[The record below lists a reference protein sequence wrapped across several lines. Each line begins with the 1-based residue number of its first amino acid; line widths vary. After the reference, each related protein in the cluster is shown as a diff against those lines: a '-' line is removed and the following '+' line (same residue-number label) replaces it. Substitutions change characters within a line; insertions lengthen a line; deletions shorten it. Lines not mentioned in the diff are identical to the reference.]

1 MKHLVTGGSG
11 FLGNLICRRLL
22 ERGDEVVNLDIW
34 SDDTRPADVEFINCD
49 ILDRDGV
56 RKAMRGID
64 VVHHNV
70 ALVPITKAGK
80 RFWDVNVTGSQI
92 AAEEACKAGVRAFI
106 HQSSSAVFGAVEE
119 MPVTAQTVPKPVEA
133 YGAAKLESER
143 VVRAACDPAG
153 VPLTIVRPRT
163 ILGPGRLGI
172 FGILFK
178 WMVENRNVYVIGD
191 GRTLFQ
197 FVHADDL
204 MDAYMLALDQGKP
217 GVYNVGTDRFGT
229 LREGLENLIAFA
241 GSSSKVVGLPRGVT
255 KNALRVLDWTGL
267 SPLGP
272 YHYNVYGKAF
282 YFDVTP
288 MLALGWKPRYG
299 NDEALRETF
308 TWWLEHRNDALD
320 EGGSVHRKP
329 IGEKILGLVRRFS

>member
-1 MKHLVTGGSG
+1 VKHLVTGGSG
-11 FLGNLICRRLL
+11 FLGSLICRRLL

-34 SDDTRPADVEFINCD
+34 EDPGRPHDVEFINCD

-56 RKAMRGID
+56 ARAMRGVDI
-64 VVHHNV
+64 VHHNV

-92 AAEEACKAGVRAFI
+92 AAEEACKAGVKAFI
-106 HQSSSAVFGAVEE
+106 HQSSSAVFGAVEQ
-119 MPVTAQTVPKPVEA
+119 MPVTDATVPKPVEA
-133 YGAAKLESER
+133 YGTAKLESER
-143 VVRAACDPAG
+143 VVRTACDLAG

-178 WMVENRNVYVIGD
+178 WIVENRNVYVIGD
-191 GRTLFQ
+191 GNTLFQ
-197 FVHADDL
+197 FVHAEDL
-204 MDAYMLALDQGKP
+204 MSAYMVALDQGKP

-241 GSSSKVVGLPRGVT
+241 GSTSKVVGLNRTLT
-255 KNALRVLDWTGL
+255 KNVLRVLDWTQL

-282 YFDVTP
+282 YFDVAP
-288 MLALGWKPRYG
+288 LLALGWKPRYG
-299 NDEALRETF
+299 NDEAMRETF
-308 TWWLEHRNDALD
+308 TWWLEHRSDSVD
-320 EGGSVHRKP
+320 DTGSVHRKA
-329 IGEKILGLVRRFS
+329 IGEKLLGLVRRFS

>member
-1 MKHLVTGGSG
+1 VKHLVTGGSG

-22 ERGDEVVNLDIW
+22 ERGEAVLNLDIW
-34 SDDTRPADVEFINCD
+34 EDESRPSGVEFVHCD

-56 RKAMRGID
+56 ARAMRGVD

-80 RFWDVNVTGSQI
+80 RFWDVNVTGSKI
-92 AAEEACKAGVRAFI
+92 AAEEACKVGVKAFI
-106 HQSSSAVFGAVEE
+106 HQSSSAVFGAVER
-119 MPVTAQTVPKPVEA
+119 MPVTDATVPKPVEA

-143 VVRAACDPAG
+143 VVRAACDAAG

-178 WMVENRNVYVIGD
+178 WIVENRNVYVIGD
-191 GRTLFQ
+191 GNTLFQ

-204 MDAYMLALDQGKP
+204 MDAYMIALDKGKP
-217 GVYNVGTDRFGT
+217 GVYNVGTDRYGT
-229 LREGLENLIAFA
+229 LREALEHVIAFA
-241 GSSSKVVGLPRGVT
+241 GSTSKVVGLPRGLA
-255 KNALRVLDWTGL
+255 KNALRVLDWTRL

-282 YFDVTP
+282 YFDVQP
-288 MLALGWKPRYG
+288 LLSLGWRPRYG
-299 NDEALRETF
+299 NDEAMRETF
-308 TWWLEHRNDALD
+308 TWWLGHRADPVD
-320 EGGSVHRKP
+320 ETGSVHRKP
-329 IGEKILGLVRRFS
+329 IGEKILSLVRRFS

>member
-22 ERGDEVVNLDIW
+22 ERGDDVVNLDIW
-34 SDDTRPADVEFINCD
+34 EEASRPREVEFINCD
-49 ILDRDGV
+49 ILDREGV
-56 RKAMRGID
+56 ARAMRGVDI
-64 VVHHNV
+64 VHHNV

-92 AAEEACKAGVRAFI
+92 AAEEACKAGVKAFI
-106 HQSSSAVFGAVEE
+106 HQSSSAVFGAVEQ
-119 MPVTAQTVPKPVEA
+119 MPVTDATVPRPVES
-133 YGAAKLESER
+133 YGTAKLESER
-143 VVRAACDPAG
+143 VVRAACDGAG

-178 WMVENRNVYVIGD
+178 WIVENRNVYVIGD
-191 GRTLFQ
+191 GNTLFQ
-197 FVHADDL
+197 FIHAQDL

-229 LREGLENLIAFA
+229 LRQGLENLIAFA
-241 GSSSKVVGLPRGVT
+241 GSTSKVVGLNRTLT
-255 KNALRVLDWTGL
+255 KNVLRVLDWTQL

-282 YFDVTP
+282 YFDVAP
-288 MLALGWKPRYG
+288 LLALGWKPRYG
-299 NDEALRETF
+299 NDEAMRETF
-308 TWWLEHRNDALD
+308 TWWLEHRTDPVD
-320 EGGSVHRKP
+320 ETGSVHRKA
-329 IGEKILGLVRRFS
+329 IGEKILSLVRRFS